1 MIDQILIMSSG
12 GIPLFTWTSPKIF
25 SSSSDE
31 EEFEDNRST
40 EENLLSGFFTA
51 LNMFAEGQ
59 KGEEIKEITLK
70 ETTYIVEKTNQ
81 ILFVISTRNNS
92 YINLIKLLVD
102 EVKSQFFIMYP
113 DAEKNFTGNIKI
125 FSEFNQILDNI
136 LNSFNYFDILKFT
149 GDFFKERLIKS
160 IFLVDRENGKPL
172 FVKAQEYSDRE
183 ILTFQVEIILRAGE
197 RLLKLFEDDKIEN
210 IVALSQKFRSL
221 IIKPTSRT
229 ILMVESSANQP
240 KDQLLT
246 PITPKQLKKRLKSP
260 GKLLFES
267 DEAFYLIDQ
276 MGKLILSNNVKIDDE
291 KKQLGTELVPIRS
304 AIEEIFKNI
313 YRDALF
319 HLLIVGE
326 NNDYLQF
333 NLHDH
338 MSLIVITQEK
348 CGTIS
353 DVIEDV
359 VSYRDP
365 TKNKENIWKFNCI
378 FNRLHEFYEK
388 F

>member
-1 MIDQILIMSSG
+1 MIEQILIMSGG
-12 GIPLFTWTSPKIF
+12 GIPIFTWTSPKIF
-25 SSSSDE
+25 TSLIDE
-31 EEFEDNRST
+31 EEFEENKGT

-81 ILFVISTRNNS
+81 ILFVISTRNDS
-92 YINLIKLLVD
+92 YINLIKLLVN
-102 EVKSQFFIMYP
+102 EIKSQFFIMYP
-113 DAEKNFTGNIKI
+113 NAEANFTGNIKI
-125 FSEFNQILDNI
+125 FSEFNQILYNI

-149 GDFFKERLIKS
+149 GDFFEERLIKS
-160 IFLVDRENGKPL
+160 IFLIERKNGKPI

-183 ILTFQVEIILRAGE
+183 VLTFQVEIILKAGE
-197 RLLKLFEDDKIEN
+197 RLLKIFQDDKIEN
-210 IVALSQKFRSL
+210 IVALSQKYRSL
-221 IIKPTSRT
+221 IIRPTNRT
-229 ILMVESSANQP
+229 ILIIESLASRP

-246 PITPKQLKKRLKSP
+246 PITPKQLKKRIKSP

-267 DEAFYLIDQ
+267 NEDFYLIDQ
-276 MGKLILSNNVKIDDE
+276 MGEIILSNNYEIDNE
-291 KKQLGTELVPIRS
+291 KKQLGIELVPIRS
-304 AIEEIFKNI
+304 AIEEIFKSI
-313 YRDALF
+313 YRDSLF
-319 HLLIVGE
+319 NLLIIGE

-333 NLHDH
+333 NLQDY

-348 CGTIS
+348 CGTIT

-365 TKNKENIWKFNCI
+365 TKNEENIWKFNCI

>member
-12 GIPLFTWTSPKIF
+12 GIPLFTWTPLKSF
-25 SSSSDE
+25 SSQSDE
-31 EEFEDNRST
+31 EKFEDNKST

-81 ILFVISTRNNS
+81 ILFVISTKDNS
-92 YINLIKLLVD
+92 YINLIKLLID
-102 EVKSQFFIMYP
+102 EIKAQFFIKYP
-113 DAEKNFTGNIKI
+113 NAEAEFTGNIKI
-125 FSEFNQILDNI
+125 FSEFNQILNDI
-136 LNSFNYFDILKFT
+136 LISFNYFDILNFT
-149 GDFFKERLIKS
+149 GDFFKERLIKA
-160 IFLVDRENGKPL
+160 IFLIDRKNGKPL

-197 RLLKLFEDDKIEN
+197 RLLKLFQDDKIEN
-210 IVALSQKFRSL
+210 IVALSQKYRSL
-221 IIKPTSRT
+221 IIKPTTRT
-229 ILMVESSANQP
+229 ILIVESLANQP
-240 KDQLLT
+240 KNQLLT

-276 MGKLILSNNVKIDDE
+276 MGNLILSNNNKIDDE
-291 KKQLGTELVPIRS
+291 KKQLGIELVPIRS

-313 YRDALF
+313 YRDSLF

-365 TKNKENIWKFNCI
+365 TKNKEDIWKFNCI

>member
-1 MIDQILIMSSG
+1 MIEQILIMSSG
-12 GIPLFTWTSPKIF
+12 GIPLFTWTPPKIF
-25 SSSSDE
+25 SSDGDE
-31 EEFEDNRST
+31 ENFEKKKST

-70 ETTYIVEKTNQ
+70 ETTYIVDKTNQ
-81 ILFVISTRNNS
+81 ILFVISTRNNA

-102 EVKSQFFIMYP
+102 EIKSRFFIAYP
-113 DAEKNFTGNIKI
+113 DAEKNFTGNVRI

-160 IFLVDRENGKPL
+160 ILLVDRNEGKPL
-172 FVKAQEYSDRE
+172 FVKAQEYSDRN
-183 ILTFQVEIILRAGE
+183 ILTFQVEIILKAGE
-197 RLLKLFEDDKIEN
+197 RLLKLFQNDKIEN
-210 IVALSQKFRSL
+210 IVALSQKYRSL
-221 IIKPTSRT
+221 IIKPTTRT
-229 ILMVESSANQP
+229 ILIVESSANQP
-240 KDQLLT
+240 KNQSLK
-246 PITPKQLKKRLKSP
+246 PITPKQLKKRIKTP

-267 DEAFYLIDQ
+267 NENFYLIDQ
-276 MGKLILSNNVKIDDE
+276 MGNLILSNNVKIDDE
-291 KKQLGTELVPIRS
+291 KQQLGIELVPIRS

-326 NNDYLQF
+326 KNDYIQF

-348 CGTIS
+348 CGTIA

-365 TKNKENIWKFNCI
+365 TKNRENIWKFNCI

>member
-1 MIDQILIMSSG
+1 
-12 GIPLFTWTSPKIF
+12 
-25 SSSSDE
+25 
-31 EEFEDNRST
+31 
-40 EENLLSGFFTA
+40 
-51 LNMFAEGQ
+51 MFAEGQ

-92 YINLIKLLVD
+92 YIDLIKLLVD
-102 EVKSQFFIMYP
+102 EVKSQFFIKYP
-113 DAEKNFTGNIKI
+113 DAEAGFTGNVKI

-160 IFLVDRENGKPL
+160 IFLVDRNEGKPI
-172 FVKAQEYSDRE
+172 FVKAQEYSDRNV
-183 ILTFQVEIILRAGE
+183 LTFQVEIILRAGE

-210 IVALSQKFRSL
+210 IVALSQKYRSL
-221 IIKPTSRT
+221 IIKPTNRT
-229 ILMVESSANQP
+229 ILIVESSANQP
-240 KDQLLT
+240 KNQLLK
-246 PITPKQLKKRLKSP
+246 PITPKQLKKRIKSP

-267 DEAFYLIDQ
+267 NEDFYLIDQ
-276 MGKLILSNNVKIDDE
+276 MGNLILSNNVKIDDE
-291 KKQLGTELVPIRS
+291 KKQLGIELVPIRS
-304 AIEEIFKNI
+304 SIEEIFKNI
-313 YRDALF
+313 YRDELF

-326 NNDYLQF
+326 NNDYIQF

-365 TKNKENIWKFNCI
+365 TKNRENIWKFNCI